1 MRLLESLQQQ
11 ANYKATC
18 ASSLPETASS
28 SAHVVDMVPLV
39 L

>member
-1 MRLLESLQQQ
+1 MHLLEILQQV
-11 ANYKATC
+11 NFKATC

-28 SAHVVDMVPLV
+28 SADVVDMVPLV